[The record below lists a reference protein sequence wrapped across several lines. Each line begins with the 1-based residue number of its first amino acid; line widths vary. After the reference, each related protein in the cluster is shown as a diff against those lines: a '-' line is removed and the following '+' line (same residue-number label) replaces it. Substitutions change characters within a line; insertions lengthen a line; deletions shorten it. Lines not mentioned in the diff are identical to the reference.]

1 MSEDRKIIEY
11 DGVKYYKK
19 ESQWYQKMTPRQN
32 GELPADIKRAK
43 KCVKIYLPQENLLD
57 VFKFLDFSQ
66 LLSFQYSSFYF
77 KNIIVKYEKELA
89 RKKFTKL
96 KFRPIY
102 GFDLG
107 KHKFVEIQPHLYDFE
122 LSKQLEQKWI
132 RGIEE
137 QIPMFLTTI
146 QYGNINA
153 IVCELQQ
160 TYRGKKALYHIK
172 LPNFPKN
179 LELMAIARY
188 LFKLLFNCAFEHFEI
203 DMFLINPQMI
213 DLLFDEATT
222 NFPLQIHS
230 QKTELDYIWNTDSS
244 NFIWKHLFSNQLKF
258 DRFACFGKENM
269 AVLLKI
275 LTQGGNKILSLTLDK
290 IHTNLYNLIIKHLET
305 SKDITKTVKE
315 IKFEKMFGPR
325 ILNGREENIEL
336 YKEQYFELV
345 NKHNPKIKFSVYIEE
360 DEDEETA
367 REIIDA
373 EIERI

>member
-19 ESQWYQKMTPRQN
+19 ESKWYQLTPNRSDKIS
-32 GELPADIKRAK
+32 ADFKAK
-43 KCVKIYLPQENLLD
+43 KGIKIYLPQENLLD
-57 VFKFLDFSQ
+57 VFKFLDFNQ
-66 LLSFQYSSFYF
+66 LLSFQHSSFYF
-77 KNIIVKYEKELA
+77 KNIIDKYGKELA

-137 QIPMFLTTI
+137 QIPTFLTTI
-146 QYGNINA
+146 QYNTNA

-160 TYRGKKALYHIK
+160 NYRGKKALYHIK
-172 LPNFPKN
+172 LPKFPKN

-188 LFKLLFNCAFEHFEI
+188 LFKLLFNCVFEYFEI
-203 DMFLINPQMI
+203 DTILINPQMI
-213 DLLFDEATT
+213 QLLFDDSTT

-230 QKTELDYIWNTDSS
+230 QTAKLDYIWNNDSS
-244 NFIWKHLFSNQLKF
+244 NFIWNHLFSNQLNF
-258 DRFACFGKENM
+258 DRFACCEKESM
-269 AVLLKI
+269 AVLFKI
-275 LTQGGNKILSLTLDK
+275 LTQGGNKFLSLTLDK

-315 IKFEKMFGPR
+315 IKFENMFGPR
-325 ILNGREENIEL
+325 ILNEREENIEI

-360 DEDEETA
+360 DEYEENYLV
-367 REIIDA
+367 IIDA